1 MISVGL
7 DIGRLGLMVVQ
18 GQPKAAA
25 EYIQATSRVGRMAD
39 RPGLVLALLNVHK
52 ARDRLHYE
60 GFRQFHASF
69 YRTVEA
75 TSVTPWAARA
85 VDRALAPAIVSL
97 ARHLEPDLSEEKS
110 RRSGW
115 KLCLFENSHRRR
127 SHTPRQRL
135 AGCRRT
141 CGFACSGRHTDPNV
155 DRSRCGRDAE
165 RRTSVLRLSHGE
177 ALVRDPLSPLLRTS
191 GPDYERFKASR
202 SMRDV
207 EHVSSVEILDP
218 FNNVIT

>member
-1 MISVGL
+1 
-7 DIGRLGLMVVQ
+7 MVVQ

-25 EYIQATSRVGRMAD
+25 EYIQATSRVGRLAAK
-39 RPGLVLALLNVHK
+39 PGLVLVLLNIHK

-85 VDRALAPAIVSL
+85 VDRALAPAVVAL
-97 ARHLEPDLSEEKS
+97 ARHLEPLLADERAAGRIGDHAYL
-110 RRSGW
+110 
-115 KLCLFENSHRRR
+115 
-127 SHTPRQRL
+127 RQTV
-135 AGCRRT
+135 A
-141 CGFACSGRHTDPNV
+141 DV
-155 DRSRCGRDAE
+155 IE
-165 RRTSVLRLSHGE
+165 RRARSMTVVGGRAALRRQVVELVDLWVELAADATQNGGRLYYGYPMGE

-191 GPDYERFKASR
+191 DPRYLLFKAAR

-207 EHVSSVEILDP
+207 EHVSSVQILDP
-218 FNNVIT
+218 FGNPLT